1 MKKKIETQQS
11 ESTPAPE
18 SAPVAAE
25 TDESAGSAV
34 SVEALVASL
43 GELGEHDLAEAVE
56 VASQGLS
63 HARTVALATFGAATL
78 AAHPTLVLEVY
89 DRISDLLAD
98 REEDR

>member
-1 MKKKIETQQS
+1 
-11 ESTPAPE
+11 
-18 SAPVAAE
+18 VAAE
-25 TDESAGSAV
+25 TDDAAR
-34 SVEALVASL
+34 VEALIASL
-43 GELGEHDLAEAVE
+43 GEVGEHDLAEAVE

>member
-11 ESTPAPE
+11 ESAPE

-25 TDESAGSAV
+25 TDESAG

>member
-1 MKKKIETQQS
+1 MKKKNESQS
-11 ESTPAPE
+11 ESAPAPE
-18 SAPVAAE
+18 SAPVVPEADGGAA
-25 TDESAGSAV
+25 TVES
-34 SVEALVASL
+34 LVASL
-43 GELGEHDLAEAVE
+43 GEVGEHDLAEAVE